1 MSSAQSFKQA
11 PHKLL
16 VIPGPIEVADQI
28 LYANASP
35 SVSHVSPAF
44 VPIFGDCLRM
54 LRKILY
60 AEKTG
65 QPFMIAGSGTLGW
78 DQTGANLVE
87 PGENVVVLNHGYFGD
102 SFADCLQAY
111 GANVTVL
118 KAPVGGIVGEDDLV
132 ATVKEQ
138 KPKLVT
144 ITHVDTSTGVLSPVA
159 RYAELIHK
167 ASPDTLIAIDAVC
180 AAGSEEIRFDDWG
193 LDVVIT
199 APQKGLG
206 VPPGLSLVMASKKA
220 LDVLNRRKAPVT
232 AYYCSWRRWLPIMEA
247 YEAGQAKYFA
257 TPPVQLVTA
266 LRVGLKQILEDAPKL
281 EERFQIHKDV
291 SNYVKDELEKM
302 GCGFVPLDRA
312 NSANGMTAARYP
324 KGITAADVLGP
335 LAERDIVVAGGL
347 HKDIASEYFRVGHMG
362 VTAVDK
368 SRGDVDKILKNVKE
382 VLDIARAK
390 KA

>member
-1 MSSAQSFKQA
+1 MSSAQEFQQA

-16 VIPGPIEVADQI
+16 VIPGPIEVDNRI
-28 LYANASP
+28 LFANASP

-44 VPIFGDCLRM
+44 IPIFGDCLRM
-54 LRKILY
+54 LRTILY

-78 DQTGANLVE
+78 DQTAANLVE
-87 PGENVVVLNHGYFGD
+87 PGEEVVVLNHGYFGD
-102 SFADCLQAY
+102 SFADCLEVY
-111 GANVTVL
+111 GGKVTVL
-118 KAPVGGIVGEDDLV
+118 KAPIGGIVDENELV
-132 ATVKEQ
+132 KVLKEKQ
-138 KPKLVT
+138 VKLVT
-144 ITHVDTSTGVLSPVA
+144 ITHVDTSTGVLSPVE
-159 RYAELIHK
+159 RYSELIHK
-167 ASPDTLIAIDAVC
+167 TSPDTLIAIDAVC

-193 LDVVIT
+193 LDVVVT

-220 LDVLNRRKAPVT
+220 LGVLEKRKAPVT
-232 AYYCSWRRWLPIMEA
+232 AYYASWRRWLPIMQA
-247 YEAGQAKYFA
+247 YENGQPKYFA
-257 TPPVQLVTA
+257 TPPVQLVNA
-266 LRVGLKQILEDAPKL
+266 LHVGLKQVLEDKPSL
-281 EERFQIHKDV
+281 EERFKVHKQV

-362 VTAVDK
+362 VTAVDQQ
-368 SRGDVDKILKNVKE
+368 RGDIEKILKNVKE

-390 KA
+390 QA